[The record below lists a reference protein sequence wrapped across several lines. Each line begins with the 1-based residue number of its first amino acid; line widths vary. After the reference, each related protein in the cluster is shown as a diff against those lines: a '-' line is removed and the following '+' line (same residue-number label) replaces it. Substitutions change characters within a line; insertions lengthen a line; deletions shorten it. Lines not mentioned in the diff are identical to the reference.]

1 MHQKNY
7 KKVKFQHVSAECV
20 WSTAEKYPISG
31 HAHNSRTVIGQKKL
45 LMDTIKTQL
54 RQNNTKISAES
65 EMTLCHTSRRRW
77 NMLIKSTVCLRQV
90 PFRVSI
96 SLLICMCVCE
106 QHRGNFKVVAKNKLL
121 FSFERQFCSPCRCIV
136 DEKLLQRDSLKLSTV
151 QFYVMSMW
159 GWQGFKLFF

>member
-65 EMTLCHTSRRRW
+65 EMTLCHTSRRQ
-77 NMLIKSTVCLRQV
+77 NEDVCL
-90 PFRVSI
+90 
-96 SLLICMCVCE
+96 
-106 QHRGNFKVVAKNKLL
+106 K
-121 FSFERQFCSPCRCIV
+121 
-136 DEKLLQRDSLKLSTV
+136 
-151 QFYVMSMW
+151 
-159 GWQGFKLFF
+159 

>member
-77 NMLIKSTVCLRQV
+77 LELMCLYGER
-90 PFRVSI
+90 
-96 SLLICMCVCE
+96 
-106 QHRGNFKVVAKNKLL
+106 NNKKKK
-121 FSFERQFCSPCRCIV
+121 SFEGAFLNSKASH
-136 DEKLLQRDSLKLSTV
+136 EHAYRDWNKYWTHSTTDN
-151 QFYVMSMW
+151 SM
-159 GWQGFKLFF
+159 FHAHSESS

>member
-65 EMTLCHTSRRRW
+65 EMTLCHTSRRPKNRVGMCIILSQEIFQKIQFSGSLYESTW
-77 NMLIKSTVCLRQV
+77 KIPISFRKFFSNSNNGSNSSRKITDRYKRRERALKSIENLKRTLIEVEM
-90 PFRVSI
+90 F
-96 SLLICMCVCE
+96 
-106 QHRGNFKVVAKNKLL
+106 
-121 FSFERQFCSPCRCIV
+121 
-136 DEKLLQRDSLKLSTV
+136 
-151 QFYVMSMW
+151 
-159 GWQGFKLFF
+159 